1 MYSFL
6 KIDKLSIDFKTRN
19 GIVQGLD
26 KVSMIIN
33 KGEVLGIIGES
44 GSGKSI
50 TALTA
55 MGLLDS
61 AGEVVSGSID
71 FEGFSLTKAK
81 EKDLRKIRGREISM
95 IFQNPRAALNP
106 IRSVG
111 KQIEDVL
118 ICHNQAS
125 PEDAKEKAIKMLEK
139 VKIINPDDR
148 YWSYPYELSGG
159 MCQRVMIAIAIACN
173 PRILIADEP
182 TTGLDVTTQKVIM
195 DLIKELAK
203 EKGMSVI
210 LITHDLGMAA
220 SYCDNICV
228 MQKGRIVEENSV
240 YNLFTNPQHEYT
252 KKLIISSPGPKT
264 KLTDLS
270 AIPEEL
276 EAQIIVSNPK
286 VSSNK
291 IINKDEVILE
301 VVDLVKE
308 FPLADKSGFFSKK
321 KKESVFKAVNGIS
334 FKLKRGE
341 SLGLVGESGCG
352 KSTTSNMI
360 TKLLEP
366 TSGDVILENKNI
378 TAYTSTQFASMKER
392 NKIQMVFQDPTDS
405 LNPRFTAFDSISE
418 PIKRLLHINKK
429 DELEKRVTEL
439 SLMVGLPVHLLSRFP
454 HQLSGGQ
461 KARVGI
467 ARAISVNPSILIL
480 DEPTSA
486 LDVSVQAVVL
496 QLLDRLKKE
505 LGMSYIFVSHDLNVV
520 KLLCERV
527 IVMNRGEIVEEGDVY
542 EILENPKKDY
552 TKKLIDSIPH
562 FEPKKLESIQV

>member
-6 KIDKLSIDFKTRN
+6 KIDNLSIDFKTRN
-19 GIVQGLD
+19 GTVHGL
-26 KVSMIIN
+26 KNASMNIQ
-33 KGEVLGIIGES
+33 KGEVLGVIGES

-50 TALTA
+50 TAFTV

-61 AGEVVSGSID
+61 AGSVTNGKIE
-71 FEGFSLTKAK
+71 FEGFTLTTAK
-81 EKDLRKIRGREISM
+81 EKDLKEIRGREISM

-106 IRSVG
+106 IRCVG

-118 ICHNQAS
+118 ICHHQAS
-125 PEDAKEKAIKMLEK
+125 PQNAKEKAIKMLEK
-139 VKIINPDDR
+139 VKIVNPQDR
-148 YWSYPYELSGG
+148 YWSYPFELSGG

-173 PRILIADEP
+173 PRLLIADEP

-203 EKGMSVI
+203 EHHMAVM

-220 SYCDNICV
+220 MYCDNICV
-228 MQKGRIVEENSV
+228 MQKGEIVEKNSV
-240 YNLFTNPQHEYT
+240 YELFTKPKHPYT
-252 KKLIISSPGPKT
+252 IKLIAASPGPKS
-264 KLTDLS
+264 KLSDLT
-270 AIPEEL
+270 AIPEEM
-276 EAQIIVSNPK
+276 EGEKVVSKKQIHNEITK
-286 VSSNK
+286 K
-291 IINKDEVILE
+291 GEVILE
-301 VVDLVKE
+301 VLNLVKK
-308 FPLADKSGFFSKK
+308 FPLRDKSSFFAK
-321 KKESVFKAVNGIS
+321 KKEENTFTAVNGIS
-334 FKLKRGE
+334 FNLKKGE

-360 TKLLEP
+360 TKLLDP
-366 TSGDVILENKNI
+366 TSGDIILENENI
-378 TAYTSTQFASMKER
+378 TAYTSKQFAAMKQR

-405 LNPRFTAFDSISE
+405 LNPRFNAFDCIAE
-418 PIKRLLHINKK
+418 PLRRLLKMRDRKK
-429 DELEKRVTEL
+429 IKEKVEEL
-439 SLMVGLPVHLLSRFP
+439 SLMVGLPIHLLSRFP

-467 ARAISVNPSILIL
+467 ARAISVNPKILIL

-527 IVMNRGEIVEEGDVY
+527 IVMNRGEIVEQGTVHD
-542 EILENPKKDY
+542 ILENPQKDY
-552 TKKLIDSIPH
+552 TKKLIASIPH
-562 FEPKKLESIQV
+562 FEPNKLKMA

>member
-6 KIDKLSIDFKTRN
+6 KIDNLSIDFKTRN
-19 GIVQGLD
+19 GTVHGL
-26 KVSMIIN
+26 KNASMDIQ
-33 KGEVLGIIGES
+33 KGEILGVIGES

-50 TALTA
+50 TAFTV

-61 AGEVVSGSID
+61 AGSVTNGKIE
-71 FEGFSLTKAK
+71 FEGFALTNVK
-81 EKDLRKIRGREISM
+81 EKDLKEIRGREISM

-106 IRSVG
+106 IRCVG

-118 ICHNQAS
+118 ICHHQAS
-125 PEDAKEKAIKMLEK
+125 PQNAKEKAIKMLEK
-139 VKIINPDDR
+139 VKIVNPQDR
-148 YWSYPYELSGG
+148 YWSYPFELSGG

-173 PRILIADEP
+173 PRLLIADEP

-203 EKGMSVI
+203 EHHMAVM

-220 SYCDNICV
+220 MYCDNICV
-228 MQKGRIVEENSV
+228 MQKGEIVEKNSV
-240 YNLFTNPQHEYT
+240 YELFTKPKHPYT
-252 KKLIISSPGPKT
+252 IKLIAASPGPKS
-264 KLTDLS
+264 KLSDLT
-270 AIPEEL
+270 AIPEEM
-276 EAQIIVSNPK
+276 EGQEIVSKKQIYNEMTK
-286 VSSNK
+286 K
-291 IINKDEVILE
+291 GEVILE
-301 VVDLVKE
+301 VLNLVKK
-308 FPLADKSGFFSKK
+308 FPLRDKSSLFAK
-321 KKESVFKAVNGIS
+321 KKEENTFTAVNGIT
-334 FKLKRGE
+334 FNLKKGE

-360 TKLLEP
+360 TKLLDP
-366 TSGDVILENKNI
+366 TSGDIILENENI
-378 TAYTSTQFASMKER
+378 TAYTSKQFAAMKQR

-405 LNPRFTAFDSISE
+405 LNPRFNAFDCIAE
-418 PIKRLLHINKK
+418 PLRRLLKMRDRKK
-429 DELEKRVTEL
+429 IKEKVEEL
-439 SLMVGLPVHLLSRFP
+439 SLMVGLPIHLLSRFP

-467 ARAISVNPSILIL
+467 ARAISVNPKILIL

-527 IVMNRGEIVEEGDVY
+527 IVMNRGEIVEQGTVHD
-542 EILENPKKDY
+542 ILENPQKDY
-552 TKKLIDSIPH
+552 TKKLIASIPH
-562 FEPKKLESIQV
+562 FEPNKLKMA

>member
-6 KIDKLSIDFKTRN
+6 KIDNLSIDFKTRN
-19 GIVQGLD
+19 GTVHGL
-26 KVSMIIN
+26 KNASMDIQ
-33 KGEVLGIIGES
+33 KGEILGVIGES

-50 TALTA
+50 TAFTV

-61 AGEVVSGSID
+61 AGSVTNGKIE
-71 FEGFSLTKAK
+71 FEGFALTNAK
-81 EKDLRKIRGREISM
+81 EKDLKEIRGREISM

-106 IRSVG
+106 IRCVG

-118 ICHNQAS
+118 ICHHQAS
-125 PEDAKEKAIKMLEK
+125 PQNAKEKAIKMLEK
-139 VKIINPDDR
+139 VKIVNPQDR
-148 YWSYPYELSGG
+148 YWSYPFELSGG

-173 PRILIADEP
+173 PRLLIADEP

-203 EKGMSVI
+203 EHHMAVM

-220 SYCDNICV
+220 MYCDNICV
-228 MQKGRIVEENSV
+228 MQKGEIVEKNSV
-240 YNLFTNPQHEYT
+240 YELFTKPKHPYT
-252 KKLIISSPGPKT
+252 IKLIAASPGPKS
-264 KLTDLS
+264 KLSDLT
-270 AIPEEL
+270 AIPEEM
-276 EAQIIVSNPK
+276 EGQEIVSKKQIYNEMTK
-286 VSSNK
+286 K
-291 IINKDEVILE
+291 GEVILE
-301 VVDLVKE
+301 VLNLVKK
-308 FPLADKSGFFSKK
+308 FPLRDKSSLFAK
-321 KKESVFKAVNGIS
+321 KKEENTFTAVNGIS
-334 FKLKRGE
+334 FNLKKGE

-360 TKLLEP
+360 TKLLDP
-366 TSGDVILENKNI
+366 TSGDIILENENI
-378 TAYTSTQFASMKER
+378 TAYTSKQFATMKQR

-405 LNPRFTAFDSISE
+405 LNPRFNAFDCIAE
-418 PIKRLLHINKK
+418 PLRRLLKMRDRKK
-429 DELEKRVTEL
+429 IKEKVEEL
-439 SLMVGLPVHLLSRFP
+439 SLMVGLPIHLLSRFP

-467 ARAISVNPSILIL
+467 ARAISVNPKILIL

-527 IVMNRGEIVEEGDVY
+527 IVMNRGEIVEQGTVHD
-542 EILENPKKDY
+542 ILENPQKDY
-552 TKKLIDSIPH
+552 TKKLIASIPH
-562 FEPKKLESIQV
+562 FEPNKLKMA

>member
-6 KIDKLSIDFKTRN
+6 KIDELSIDFKTRN
-19 GIVQGLD
+19 GTVHGL
-26 KVSMIIN
+26 KKASMNIQ
-33 KGEVLGIIGES
+33 KGEILGVIGES

-50 TALTA
+50 TAFTV

-61 AGEVVSGSID
+61 AGKVTNGKIE
-71 FEGFSLTKAK
+71 FEGFTLTTAK
-81 EKDLRKIRGREISM
+81 EKDLKEIRGREISM

-106 IRSVG
+106 IRCVG

-118 ICHNQAS
+118 ICHHQAS
-125 PEDAKEKAIKMLEK
+125 PQNAKEKAIKILEK
-139 VKIINPDDR
+139 VKIVNPEDR
-148 YWSYPYELSGG
+148 YWSYPFELSGG

-173 PRILIADEP
+173 PRLLIADEP

-195 DLIKELAK
+195 DLIKDLAK
-203 EKGMSVI
+203 EHHMAVM

-220 SYCDNICV
+220 MYCDNICV
-228 MQKGRIVEENSV
+228 MQKGEIVEKNSV
-240 YNLFTNPQHEYT
+240 YELFTKPKHPYT
-252 KKLIISSPGPKT
+252 IKLIAASPGPKS
-264 KLTDLS
+264 KLSDLT
-270 AIPEEL
+270 AIPEEM
-276 EAQIIVSNPK
+276 EGEKIVSKKQIHNEITK
-286 VSSNK
+286 K
-291 IINKDEVILE
+291 GEVILE
-301 VVDLVKE
+301 VLNLVKK
-308 FPLADKSGFFSKK
+308 FPLRDKSSLFAK
-321 KKESVFKAVNGIS
+321 KKEENTFTAVNGIT
-334 FKLKRGE
+334 FNLKKGE

-360 TKLLEP
+360 TKLLDP
-366 TSGDVILENKNI
+366 TSGDIILENENI
-378 TAYTSTQFASMKER
+378 TAYTSKQFAAMKQR

-405 LNPRFTAFDSISE
+405 LNPRFNAFDCIAE
-418 PIKRLLHINKK
+418 PLRRLLKMRDRKK
-429 DELEKRVTEL
+429 IKEKVEEL
-439 SLMVGLPVHLLSRFP
+439 SLMVGLPIHLLSRFP

-467 ARAISVNPSILIL
+467 ARAISVNPKILIL

-527 IVMNRGEIVEEGDVY
+527 IVMNRGEIVEQGTVHD
-542 EILENPKKDY
+542 ILENPQKDY
-552 TKKLIDSIPH
+552 TKKLIASIPH
-562 FEPKKLESIQV
+562 FEPNKLKMA

>member
-6 KIDKLSIDFKTRN
+6 KIDELSIDFKTRN
-19 GIVQGLD
+19 GTVHGL
-26 KVSMIIN
+26 KKASMNIQ
-33 KGEVLGIIGES
+33 KGEILGVIGES

-50 TALTA
+50 TAFTV

-61 AGEVVSGSID
+61 AGRVTNGKIE
-71 FEGFSLTKAK
+71 FEGFPLTTAK
-81 EKDLRKIRGREISM
+81 EKDFKEIRGREISM

-106 IRSVG
+106 IRCVG

-118 ICHNQAS
+118 ICHHQAS
-125 PEDAKEKAIKMLEK
+125 PQNAKEKAIKILEK
-139 VKIINPDDR
+139 VKIVNPEDR
-148 YWSYPYELSGG
+148 YWSYPFELSGG

-173 PRILIADEP
+173 PRLLIADEP

-195 DLIKELAK
+195 DLIKDLAK
-203 EKGMSVI
+203 EHHMAVM

-220 SYCDNICV
+220 MYCDNICV
-228 MQKGRIVEENSV
+228 MQKGEIVEKNSV
-240 YNLFTNPQHEYT
+240 YELFTKPKHPYT
-252 KKLIISSPGPKT
+252 IKLIAASPGPKS
-264 KLTDLS
+264 KLSDLT
-270 AIPEEL
+270 AIPEEM
-276 EAQIIVSNPK
+276 EGEKIVSKKQIHNEITK
-286 VSSNK
+286 K
-291 IINKDEVILE
+291 GEVILE
-301 VVDLVKE
+301 VLNLVKK
-308 FPLADKSGFFSKK
+308 FPLRDKSSLFAK
-321 KKESVFKAVNGIS
+321 KKEENTFTAVNGIT
-334 FKLKRGE
+334 FNLKKGE

-360 TKLLEP
+360 TKLLDP
-366 TSGDVILENKNI
+366 TSGDIILENENI
-378 TAYTSTQFASMKER
+378 TAYTSKQFAAMKQR

-405 LNPRFTAFDSISE
+405 LNPRFNAFDCIAE
-418 PIKRLLHINKK
+418 PLRRLLKMRDRKK
-429 DELEKRVTEL
+429 IKEKVEEL
-439 SLMVGLPVHLLSRFP
+439 SLMVGLPIHLLSRFP

-467 ARAISVNPSILIL
+467 ARAISVNPKILIL

-527 IVMNRGEIVEEGDVY
+527 IVMNRGEIVEQGNVY
-542 EILENPKKDY
+542 DILENPQKDY

-562 FEPKKLESIQV
+562 FEPNKLKMA

>member
-6 KIDKLSIDFKTRN
+6 KIDNLSIDFKTRN
-19 GIVQGLD
+19 GTVHGL
-26 KVSMIIN
+26 KNASMDIQ
-33 KGEVLGIIGES
+33 KGEILGVIGES

-50 TALTA
+50 TAFTV

-61 AGEVVSGSID
+61 AGSVTNGKIE
-71 FEGFSLTKAK
+71 FEGFALTNAK
-81 EKDLRKIRGREISM
+81 EKDLKEIRGREISM

-106 IRSVG
+106 IRCVG

-118 ICHNQAS
+118 ICHHQAS
-125 PEDAKEKAIKMLEK
+125 PQNAKEKAIKMLEK
-139 VKIINPDDR
+139 VKIVNPQDR
-148 YWSYPYELSGG
+148 YWSYPFELSGG

-173 PRILIADEP
+173 PRLLIADEP

-203 EKGMSVI
+203 EHHMAVM

-220 SYCDNICV
+220 MYCDNICV
-228 MQKGRIVEENSV
+228 MQKGEIVEKNSV
-240 YNLFTNPQHEYT
+240 YELFTKPKHPYT
-252 KKLIISSPGPKT
+252 IKLIAASPGPKS
-264 KLTDLS
+264 KLSDLT
-270 AIPEEL
+270 AIPEEM
-276 EAQIIVSNPK
+276 EGQEIVSKKQIYNEMTK
-286 VSSNK
+286 K
-291 IINKDEVILE
+291 GEVILE
-301 VVDLVKE
+301 VINLVKK
-308 FPLADKSGFFSKK
+308 FPLRGKSSFFTK
-321 KKESVFKAVNGIS
+321 KKENTFTAVNGIS
-334 FKLKRGE
+334 FNLKKGE

-360 TKLLEP
+360 TKLLDP
-366 TSGDVILENKNI
+366 TSGDIILENENI
-378 TAYTSTQFASMKER
+378 TAYTSKQFAAMKQR

-405 LNPRFTAFDSISE
+405 LNPRFNAFDCIAE
-418 PIKRLLHINKK
+418 PLRRLLKMRDRKK
-429 DELEKRVTEL
+429 IKEKVEEL
-439 SLMVGLPVHLLSRFP
+439 SLMVGLPIHLLSRFP

-467 ARAISVNPSILIL
+467 ARAISVNPKILIL

-527 IVMNRGEIVEEGDVY
+527 IVMNRGEIVEQGTVHD
-542 EILENPKKDY
+542 ILENPQKDY
-552 TKKLIDSIPH
+552 TKKLIASIPH
-562 FEPKKLESIQV
+562 FEPNKLKMA

>member
-6 KIDKLSIDFKTRN
+6 KIDELSIDFKTRN
-19 GIVQGLD
+19 GTVHGL
-26 KVSMIIN
+26 KKASMNIQ
-33 KGEVLGIIGES
+33 KGEILGVIGES

-50 TALTA
+50 TAFTV

-61 AGEVVSGSID
+61 AGRVTNGKIE
-71 FEGFSLTKAK
+71 FEGFTLTTAK
-81 EKDLRKIRGREISM
+81 EKDFKEIRGREISM

-106 IRSVG
+106 IRCVG

-118 ICHNQAS
+118 ICHHQAS
-125 PEDAKEKAIKMLEK
+125 PQNAKEKAIKILEK
-139 VKIINPDDR
+139 VKIVNPQDR
-148 YWSYPYELSGG
+148 YWSYPFELSGG

-173 PRILIADEP
+173 PRLLIADEP

-195 DLIKELAK
+195 DLIKDLAK
-203 EKGMSVI
+203 EHHMAVM

-220 SYCDNICV
+220 MYCDNICV
-228 MQKGRIVEENSV
+228 MQKGEIVEKNSV
-240 YNLFTNPQHEYT
+240 YELFTKPKHPYT
-252 KKLIISSPGPKT
+252 IKLIAASPGPKS
-264 KLTDLS
+264 KLSDLT
-270 AIPEEL
+270 AIPEEM
-276 EAQIIVSNPK
+276 EGEKIVSKKQIHNEITK
-286 VSSNK
+286 K
-291 IINKDEVILE
+291 GEVILE
-301 VVDLVKE
+301 VLNLVKK
-308 FPLADKSGFFSKK
+308 FPLRDKSSLFAK
-321 KKESVFKAVNGIS
+321 KKEENTFTAVNGIT
-334 FKLKRGE
+334 FNLKKGE

-360 TKLLEP
+360 TKLLDP
-366 TSGDVILENKNI
+366 TSGDIILENENI
-378 TAYTSTQFASMKER
+378 TAYTSKQFAAMKQR

-405 LNPRFTAFDSISE
+405 LNPRFNAFDCIAE
-418 PIKRLLHINKK
+418 PLRRLLKMRDRKK
-429 DELEKRVTEL
+429 IKEKVEEL
-439 SLMVGLPVHLLSRFP
+439 SLMVGLPIHLLSRFP

-467 ARAISVNPSILIL
+467 ARAISVNPKILIL

-527 IVMNRGEIVEEGDVY
+527 IVMNRGEIVEQGTVHD
-542 EILENPKKDY
+542 ILENPQKDY
-552 TKKLIDSIPH
+552 TKKLIASIPH
-562 FEPKKLESIQV
+562 FEPNKLKMA

>member
-6 KIDKLSIDFKTRN
+6 KIDNLSIDFKTRN
-19 GIVQGLD
+19 GTVHGL
-26 KVSMIIN
+26 KNASMDIQ
-33 KGEVLGIIGES
+33 KGEILGVIGES

-50 TALTA
+50 TAFTV

-61 AGEVVSGSID
+61 AGSVTNGKIE
-71 FEGFSLTKAK
+71 FEGFALTNAK
-81 EKDLRKIRGREISM
+81 EKDLKEIRGREISM

-106 IRSVG
+106 IRCVG

-118 ICHNQAS
+118 ICHHQAS
-125 PEDAKEKAIKMLEK
+125 PQNAKEKAIKMLEK
-139 VKIINPDDR
+139 VKIVNPQDR
-148 YWSYPYELSGG
+148 YWSYPFELSGG

-173 PRILIADEP
+173 PRLLIADEP

-203 EKGMSVI
+203 EHHMAVM

-220 SYCDNICV
+220 MYCDNICV
-228 MQKGRIVEENSV
+228 MQKGEIVEKNSV
-240 YNLFTNPQHEYT
+240 YELFTKPKHPYT
-252 KKLIISSPGPKT
+252 IKLIAASPGPKS
-264 KLTDLS
+264 KLSDLT
-270 AIPEEL
+270 AIPEEM
-276 EAQIIVSNPK
+276 EGQEIVSKKQIYNEMTK
-286 VSSNK
+286 K
-291 IINKDEVILE
+291 GEVILE
-301 VVDLVKE
+301 VLNLVKK
-308 FPLADKSGFFSKK
+308 FPLRDKSSLFAK
-321 KKESVFKAVNGIS
+321 KKEENTFTAVNGIS
-334 FKLKRGE
+334 FNLKKGE

-360 TKLLEP
+360 TKLLDP
-366 TSGDVILENKNI
+366 TSGDIILENENI
-378 TAYTSTQFASMKER
+378 TAYTSKQFAAMKQR

-405 LNPRFTAFDSISE
+405 LNPRFNAFDCIAE
-418 PIKRLLHINKK
+418 PLRRLLKMRDRKK
-429 DELEKRVTEL
+429 IKEKVEEL
-439 SLMVGLPVHLLSRFP
+439 SLMVGLPIHLLSRFP

-467 ARAISVNPSILIL
+467 ARAISVNPKILIL

-505 LGMSYIFVSHDLNVV
+505 LGMSYIFVSHDLNIV

-527 IVMNRGEIVEEGDVY
+527 IVMNRGEIVEQGTVHD
-542 EILENPKKDY
+542 ILENPQKDY
-552 TKKLIDSIPH
+552 TKKLIASIPH
-562 FEPKKLESIQV
+562 FEPNKLKMA